1 MKRASE
7 NVSEKN
13 GKKRFT
19 KNKIHHIP
27 SRISLLGFRLMREAA
42 AEAVPENFGKVR

>member
-1 MKRASE
+1 MSLK
-7 NVSEKN
+7 KN

-27 SRISLLGFRLMREAA
+27 SRICLLGFRLLREAA
-42 AEAVPENFGKVR
+42 AVAVPVKFGKVR